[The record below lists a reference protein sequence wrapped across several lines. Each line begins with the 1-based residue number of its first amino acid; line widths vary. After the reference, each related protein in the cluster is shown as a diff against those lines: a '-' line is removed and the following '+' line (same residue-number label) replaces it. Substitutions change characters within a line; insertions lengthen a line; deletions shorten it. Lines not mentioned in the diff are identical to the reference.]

1 MADLYL
7 ILSISSSL
15 GPVVMLNS
23 VRSQASRMSQYSLL
37 LSSQSILPYLK
48 VKKATA
54 LNTSSLF
61 SKELT
66 L

>member
-7 ILSISSSL
+7 ILSMSASF

-54 LNTSSLF
+54 LKTSSLF
-61 SKELT
+61 SRELT